1 MITTVTNDRCQ
12 TLYGTSNQI
21 KPINK
26 NIGNGS
32 QFVEQDTSKV
42 FLFDEENLRW
52 LEFSDINILSLIM
65 RGLM

>member
-26 NIGNGS
+26 NVGNGS